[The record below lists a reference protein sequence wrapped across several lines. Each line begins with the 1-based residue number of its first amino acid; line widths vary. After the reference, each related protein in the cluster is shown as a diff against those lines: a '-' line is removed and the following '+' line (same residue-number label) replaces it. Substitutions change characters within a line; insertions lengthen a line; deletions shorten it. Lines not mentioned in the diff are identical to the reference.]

1 MSEQKYAENDPL
13 SIIVNHL
20 EKSNEDALAEK
31 VLDVFSRTARDIE
44 EYNLLAKLYLD
55 IRSNVKAVK
64 YAELV
69 LTESKDP
76 NAMYSARA
84 NLGKLY
90 NNINE
95 PTKSLFYSKIN
106 AALNPG
112 DVDTQLEMVFALY
125 LMNKKEEAEK
135 ILRAL
140 KTQEDTLSEA
150 HRDIINFNLGTYD
163 LEQGKFIEGMK
174 GFMLKGEKLK
184 IWFSHRKLSY
194 KFWDGG
200 VFPGK
205 TIILFAEGGGL
216 GDEMLSVRFMEDLK
230 NLGMRPLYYTS
241 RRDMY
246 ELFNQCGYETVMNLE
261 GVPADAMWT
270 YFMQVPIWLDC
281 KPEEVKRSDSYLYP
295 NQSAVDKFAFMR
307 ESKKFK
313 IGVRW
318 QGNAKNERDLHR
330 KIYLDDVMNMLTDVY
345 KDRDVEFYTLQIGDG
360 VDESAKWPQLIDI
373 TDKIK
378 SYNDTFAM
386 LQNLD
391 LVVTSCTSVL
401 HASAIAGVKTLG
413 LIPIQAYFTWVSPSP
428 GRTSIWYGDN
438 LQLFRQVTP
447 KTWKE
452 PIQEIREYIIENK
465 LYGKD

>member
-1 MSEQKYAENDPL
+1 MSDEKFAAERVSDEKFAANDPL

-20 EKSNEDALAEK
+20 EKSNEDDLAEK
-31 VLDVFSRTARDIE
+31 VLDVFARSARDLE
-44 EYNLLAKLYLD
+44 EFNLLAKLYLD
-55 IRSNVKAVK
+55 VRSNVKAVK

-76 NAMYSARA
+76 GAMYAARA

-95 PTKSLFYSKIN
+95 PGKSLFYSRIN

-125 LMNKKEEAEK
+125 LMNKKVDADK
-135 ILRAL
+135 ILRNL
-140 KTQEDTLSEA
+140 KAREDTLTEA
-150 HRDIINFNLGTYD
+150 QRDIVNFNLGTYD

-184 IWFSHRKLSY
+184 IWFSHRKLPY

-216 GDEMLSVRFMEDLK
+216 GDEMLSVRFMDDLK
-230 NLGMRPLYYTS
+230 RLGMNPVYYTS

-246 ELFNQCGYETVMNLE
+246 ELFNQCGYETVMNLD
-261 GVPADAMWT
+261 GIPSDAMWT
-270 YFMQVPIWLDC
+270 YFMQVPIWLNSSPDS
-281 KPEEVKRSDSYLYP
+281 VKRADPYLYP
-295 NQSAVDKFAFMR
+295 SQSAIDKFAFMR
-307 ESKKFK
+307 DSKKFK

-330 KIYLDDVMNMLTDVY
+330 KIYLDDVMNMLTEVY
-345 KDRDVEFYTLQIGDG
+345 RDRDVEFYTLQIGDG
-360 VDESAKWPQLIDI
+360 VEEAVKWPELIDVS
-373 TDKIK
+373 DKIK

-401 HASAIAGVKTLG
+401 HAAAIAGTKTLG

-447 KTWKE
+447 KIWNV
-452 PIQEIREYIIENK
+452 PIQEIRE
-465 LYGKD
+465 